1 MVLQQVNA
9 IATESGE
16 FRDRHAAEHLQVLDG
31 MLKIWFGPYGNAE
44 FRANRA

>member
-16 FRDRHAAEHLQVLDG
+16 FRNRHAAEHLQ
-31 MLKIWFGPYGNAE
+31 
-44 FRANRA
+44 